1 MRLLKQICSIALS
14 AGMVLSPVA
23 SVMAAEGV
31 TQTAAEET
39 IESVVSEN
47 EDAVEYAS
55 GYTGLANYGGNVWRY
70 QVNGTVQWNYTGL
83 VQYYGTWYYVEKG
96 TLNWNYTGLTNY
108 YGTWYYVENGR
119 LNWGYTGLTNYYGT
133 WYYVEKG
140 VLNWNYTGLTN
151 YYGTW
156 YYVEK
161 GVLNWGYT
169 SLTNYYGTWY
179 YVEGGVLNW
188 NYTGL
193 AKYYDTWY
201 YIQNGVLNWNYTG
214 YTDYYGTRYYVQK
227 GVLVWNYSPF
237 NLQSISTAMD
247 KFAISPMIAYYLCLM
262 YNHTQVE
269 YSKYS
274 NGWDGNQTNWNF
286 IIDRGARSATVLNLD
301 LTTGVGQIWWNSA
314 DADSQYEGSANFVNK
329 TSSGEKYTFGYDF
342 FSHYVPDNIY
352 ITRGFTWAETGNNS
366 TDKVIN
372 LMTGDFGRCI
382 SGSVSK
388 YGKIGKI
395 EYLGNTGKGRIVGSL
410 TDTSGN
416 PFGYVVVDPV
426 YNYFAVYN
434 MNCVFL
440 GEGRINE

>member
-23 SVMAAEGV
+23 SVMAAEEGV

-47 EDAVEYAS
+47 EDAVEYAA

-83 VQYYGTWYYVEKG
+83 VQYYGTWYYIEKG

-133 WYYVEKG
+133 RYYVEKG
-140 VLNWNYTGLTN
+140 VLNWGYTGLTN

-179 YVEGGVLNW
+179 YVEGGILNW
-188 NYTGL
+188 KYTGL

-214 YTDYYGTRYYVQK
+214 YTDYYGTRYYVQN

-237 NLQSISTAMD
+237 NLQSISAATD
-247 KFAISPMIAYYLCLM
+247 KFAISPMIAYYICWM
-262 YNHTQVE
+262 YGHNRISYNSYE
-269 YSKYS
+269 Y
-274 NGWDGNQTNWNF
+274 GWDGVKTSWGFLVVDGPRSVLMLDIDLTNGTGIKWYEHADEEEKSYLGSVNF
-286 IIDRGARSATVLNLD
+286 I
-301 LTTGVGQIWWNSA
+301 
-314 DADSQYEGSANFVNK
+314 NK
-329 TSSGEKYTFGYDF
+329 TGSGSCNNF
-342 FSHYVPDNIY
+342 FSYYVPDDIY
-352 ITRGFTWAETGNNS
+352 VTRGFTWAETGSSSIN
-366 TDKVIN
+366 DVITR
-372 LMTGDFGRCI
+372 MTSGLGKSCI
-382 SGSVSK
+382 SGAVSK

-395 EYLGNTGKGRIVGSL
+395 EYLGNTGKGRVVGSL

-434 MNCVFL
+434 MDCVFI
-440 GEGRINE
+440 GEGRVDP

>member
-55 GYTGLANYGGNVWRY
+55 GYTGLANYGGNVWHY

-140 VLNWNYTGLTN
+140 VLNW
-151 YYGTW
+151 
-156 YYVEK
+156 
-161 GVLNWGYT
+161 GYT

-201 YIQNGVLNWNYTG
+201 YIEKGVLNWNYTG
-214 YTDYYGTRYYVQK
+214 YTNYYGTRYYVQN

-237 NLQSISTAMD
+237 NLQSISTATD

-269 YSKYS
+269 YS

>member
-14 AGMVLSPVA
+14 AGMVLSPVTG
-23 SVMAAEGV
+23 VMASEENV
-31 TQTAAEET
+31 TQSATEET
-39 IESVVSEN
+39 MEAVVSEN
-47 EDAVEYAS
+47 EDAVEYAA

-83 VQYYGTWYYVEKG
+83 VQYYGTWYYIEKG

-108 YGTWYYVENGR
+108 YGTWYYVQNGV
-119 LNWGYTGLTNYYGT
+119 LNWNYTGLTNYYGT

-214 YTDYYGTRYYVQK
+214 YTDYYGTRYYVQN

-237 NLQSISTAMD
+237 NLQSISAATD
-247 KFAISPMIAYYLCLM
+247 KFAISPMIAYYICWM
-262 YNHTQVE
+262 YGHNRISYNSYE
-269 YSKYS
+269 Y
-274 NGWDGNQTNWNF
+274 GWDGVKTSWEFLVVDGPRSVLMLDIDLTNGTGIEWYEHADEEEKSYLGSVNF
-286 IIDRGARSATVLNLD
+286 I
-301 LTTGVGQIWWNSA
+301 
-314 DADSQYEGSANFVNK
+314 NK
-329 TSSGEKYTFGYDF
+329 TGSGSCNNF
-342 FSHYVPDNIY
+342 FSYYVPDDIY
-352 ITRGFTWAETGNNS
+352 VTRGFTWAETGNNS
-366 TDKVIN
+366 ITRVITN
-372 LMTGDFGRCI
+372 MTGDYGRCI
-382 SGSVSK
+382 SGAVSK

-395 EYLGNTGKGRIVGSL
+395 EYLGNTGKGRVVGSL

-434 MNCVFL
+434 MNCGFI
-440 GEGRINE
+440 GEGRMDP

>member
-140 VLNWNYTGLTN
+140 VLNWGYTGLTN

-179 YVEGGVLNW
+179 YVESGILNW
-188 NYTGL
+188 KYTGL

-214 YTDYYGTRYYVQK
+214 YTDYYGTRYYVQN

-237 NLQSISTAMD
+237 NLQNISAATD
-247 KFAISPMIAYYLCLM
+247 KFAISPMIAYYICWM
-262 YNHTQVE
+262 YGHNRISYNSYE
-269 YSKYS
+269 Y
-274 NGWDGNQTNWNF
+274 GWDGVKTSWEFLVVDGPRSVLMLDIDLTNGTGIKWYEHADEEEKSYLGSVNF
-286 IIDRGARSATVLNLD
+286 I
-301 LTTGVGQIWWNSA
+301 
-314 DADSQYEGSANFVNK
+314 NK
-329 TSSGEKYTFGYDF
+329 TGSGSCNNF
-342 FSHYVPDNIY
+342 FSYYVPDNIY

>member
-55 GYTGLANYGGNVWRY
+55 GYTGLANYGGNVWHY

-140 VLNWNYTGLTN
+140 VLNWGYTGLTN

-179 YVEGGVLNW
+179 YVEGGILNW
-188 NYTGL
+188 KYTGL

-214 YTDYYGTRYYVQK
+214 YTDYYGTRYYVQN

-237 NLQSISTAMD
+237 NLQSISAATD
-247 KFAISPMIAYYLCLM
+247 KFAISPMIAYYICQM
-262 YNHTQVE
+262 YDHTQVG
-269 YSKYS
+269 YS
-274 NGWDGNQTNWNF
+274 GRWDGNETKWNF
-286 IIDRGARSATVLNLD
+286 IIDSGPRCATVLTLD

-329 TSSGEKYTFGYDF
+329 TSSGEKYTFGYNF
-342 FSHYVPDNIY
+342 FSYYVPDDIY
-352 ITRGFTWAETGNNS
+352 VTRG
-366 TDKVIN
+366 
-372 LMTGDFGRCI
+372 
-382 SGSVSK
+382 
-388 YGKIGKI
+388 
-395 EYLGNTGKGRIVGSL
+395 
-410 TDTSGN
+410 
-416 PFGYVVVDPV
+416 
-426 YNYFAVYN
+426 
-434 MNCVFL
+434 
-440 GEGRINE
+440 

>member
-14 AGMVLSPVA
+14 AGIVLSPVA
-23 SVMAAEGV
+23 SVMAAEEGV

-70 QVNGTVQWNYTGL
+70 QVNGTVQWGYTGL
-83 VQYYGTWYYVEKG
+83 VQYYGTWYYIEKG

-140 VLNWNYTGLTN
+140 VLNWGYTGLTN

-179 YVEGGVLNW
+179 YVEGGILNW
-188 NYTGL
+188 KYTGL

-214 YTDYYGTRYYVQK
+214 YTDYYGTRYYVQN

-237 NLQSISTAMD
+237 NLQNISAATD
-247 KFAISPMIAYYLCLM
+247 KFAISPMIAYYICLM
-262 YNHTQVE
+262 YGHNRISYNSYE
-269 YSKYS
+269 Y
-274 NGWDGNQTNWNF
+274 GWDGVKTSWGFLVVDGPRSVLMLDIDLTNGTGIEWYEHADEEEKSYLGSVNF
-286 IIDRGARSATVLNLD
+286 I
-301 LTTGVGQIWWNSA
+301 
-314 DADSQYEGSANFVNK
+314 NK
-329 TSSGEKYTFGYDF
+329 TGSGSCNNF
-342 FSHYVPDNIY
+342 FSYYVPDNIY

>member
-23 SVMAAEGV
+23 SVMAAEEGV

-47 EDAVEYAS
+47 EDAVEYAA

-83 VQYYGTWYYVEKG
+83 VQYYGTWYYIEKG

-140 VLNWNYTGLTN
+140 VLNWGYTGLTN

-179 YVEGGVLNW
+179 YVEGGILNW
-188 NYTGL
+188 KYTGL
-193 AKYYDTWY
+193 VKYYDTWY

-214 YTDYYGTRYYVQK
+214 YTDYYGTRYYVQN

-237 NLQSISTAMD
+237 NLQSISAATD
-247 KFAISPMIAYYLCLM
+247 KFAISPMIAYYICWM
-262 YNHTQVE
+262 YGHNRISYNSYE
-269 YSKYS
+269 Y
-274 NGWDGNQTNWNF
+274 GWDGVKTSWEFLVVDGPRSVLMLDIDLTNGTGIKWYEHADEEEKSYLGSVNF
-286 IIDRGARSATVLNLD
+286 I
-301 LTTGVGQIWWNSA
+301 
-314 DADSQYEGSANFVNK
+314 NK
-329 TSSGEKYTFGYDF
+329 TGSGSCNNF
-342 FSHYVPDNIY
+342 FSYYVPDDIY
-352 ITRGFTWAETGNNS
+352 VTRGFTWAETGSSSIN
-366 TDKVIN
+366 DVITS
-372 LMTGDFGRCI
+372 MTSGLGKSCI
-382 SGSVSK
+382 SGAVSK
-388 YGKIGKI
+388 YGNIGKI
-395 EYLGNTGKGRIVGSL
+395 EYLGNTGKGRVVGSL

-434 MNCVFL
+434 MDCVFI
-440 GEGRINE
+440 GEGRVDP

>member
-237 NLQSISTAMD
+237 NLQSISTATD

-262 YNHTQVE
+262 YNHTRVE

>member
-14 AGMVLSPVA
+14 AGMVLSPVTG
-23 SVMAAEGV
+23 VMASEENV
-31 TQTAAEET
+31 TQSATEET
-39 IESVVSEN
+39 MEAVVSEN
-47 EDAVEYAS
+47 EDAVEYAA

-140 VLNWNYTGLTN
+140 VLNWGYTGLTN

-179 YVEGGVLNW
+179 YVEGGILNW
-188 NYTGL
+188 KYTGL

-214 YTDYYGTRYYVQK
+214 YTDYYGTRYYVQN

-237 NLQSISTAMD
+237 NLQSISAATD
-247 KFAISPMIAYYLCLM
+247 KFAISPMIAYYICWM
-262 YNHTQVE
+262 YGHNRISYNSYE
-269 YSKYS
+269 Y
-274 NGWDGNQTNWNF
+274 GWDGVKTSWEFLVVDGPRSVLMLDIDLTNGTGIKWYEHADEEEKSYLGSVNF
-286 IIDRGARSATVLNLD
+286 I
-301 LTTGVGQIWWNSA
+301 
-314 DADSQYEGSANFVNK
+314 NK
-329 TSSGEKYTFGYDF
+329 TGSGSCNNF
-342 FSHYVPDNIY
+342 FSYYVPDDRY
-352 ITRGFTWAETGNNS
+352 VTRGFTWAETGSSSIN
-366 TDKVIN
+366 DVITS
-372 LMTGDFGRCI
+372 MTSGLGKSCI
-382 SGSVSK
+382 SGAVSK

-395 EYLGNTGKGRIVGSL
+395 EYLGNTGKGRVVGSL

-434 MNCVFL
+434 MDCVFI
-440 GEGRINE
+440 GEGRVDP

>member
-55 GYTGLANYGGNVWRY
+55 GYTGLANYGGNVWHY

-140 VLNWNYTGLTN
+140 VLNWGYTGLTN

-179 YVEGGVLNW
+179 YVEGGILNW
-188 NYTGL
+188 KYTGL

-214 YTDYYGTRYYVQK
+214 YTDYYGTRYYVQN

-237 NLQSISTAMD
+237 NLQSISAATD
-247 KFAISPMIAYYLCLM
+247 KFAISPMIAYYICKM
-262 YNHTQVE
+262 YDHTQVG
-269 YSKYS
+269 YS
-274 NGWDGNQTNWNF
+274 GRWDGNETKWNF
-286 IIDRGARSATVLNLD
+286 IIDSGPRCATVLTLD

-329 TSSGEKYTFGYDF
+329 TSSGEKYTFGYNF
-342 FSHYVPDNIY
+342 FSYYVPDDIY
-352 ITRGFTWAETGNNS
+352 VTRGFTWAETGSSSIN
-366 TDKVIN
+366 DVITS
-372 LMTGDFGRCI
+372 MTSGLGKSCI
-382 SGSVSK
+382 SGAVSK
-388 YGKIGKI
+388 YGNIGKI
-395 EYLGNTGKGRIVGSL
+395 EYLGNTGKGRVVGSL

-434 MNCVFL
+434 MDCVFI
-440 GEGRINE
+440 GEGRVDP

>member
-214 YTDYYGTRYYVQK
+214 YTDYYGTRYYVQN

-237 NLQSISTAMD
+237 NLQSISAATD
-247 KFAISPMIAYYLCLM
+247 KFVFSPTIAYYLCAM
-262 YNHTQVE
+262 SGNNPINYYT
-269 YSKYS
+269 YSY
-274 NGWDGNQTNWNF
+274 GWDGVQTSRQF
-286 IIDRGARSATVLNLD
+286 LFQGGIRSMYKLDVD
-301 LTTGVGQIWWNSA
+301 LTTGLGTMWFEDVDYGTS
-314 DADSQYEGSANFVNK
+314 YEGSVNFNNK
-329 TSSGEKYTFGYDF
+329 TGTELCSRF
-342 FSHYVPDNIY
+342 FSYYVPDNGDIS
-352 ITRGFTWAETGNNS
+352 RGFTWTEPGSNS
-366 TDKVIN
+366 IDSAIAV
-372 LMTGDFGRCI
+372 MTNELGQSCI
-382 SGSVSK
+382 SAAVSK
-388 YGKIGKI
+388 YGNIGKI
-395 EYLGNTGKGRIVGSL
+395 EYLGNTGKGRVVGSL

-434 MNCVFL
+434 MDCVFI
-440 GEGRINE
+440 GEGRVDP

>member
-70 QVNGTVQWNYTGL
+70 QVNGKIQWGYTGL
-83 VQYYGTWYYVEKG
+83 VQYYGTWYYVEKS
-96 TLNWNYTGLTNY
+96 T
-108 YGTWYYVENGR
+108 
-119 LNWGYTGLTNYYGT
+119 
-133 WYYVEKG
+133 
-140 VLNWNYTGLTN
+140 LNWNYTGLTN

-179 YVEGGVLNW
+179 YVEGGILNW
-188 NYTGL
+188 KYTGL

-214 YTDYYGTRYYVQK
+214 YTDYYGTRYYVQN

-237 NLQSISTAMD
+237 NLQSISAATD
-247 KFAISPMIAYYLCLM
+247 KFAISPMIAYYICQM
-262 YNHTQVE
+262 YDHTQVG
-269 YSKYS
+269 YS
-274 NGWDGNQTNWNF
+274 GRWDGNETKWNF
-286 IIDRGARSATVLNLD
+286 IIDSGPRCATVLTLD

-329 TSSGEKYTFGYDF
+329 TSSGEKYTFGYNF
-342 FSHYVPDNIY
+342 FSYYVPDDIY
-352 ITRGFTWAETGNNS
+352 VTRGFTWAETGSSSIN
-366 TDKVIN
+366 DVITS
-372 LMTGDFGRCI
+372 MTSGLGKSCI
-382 SGSVSK
+382 SGAVSK
-388 YGKIGKI
+388 YGNI
-395 EYLGNTGKGRIVGSL
+395 EYLGNTGKGRVVGSL

-434 MNCVFL
+434 MDCVFI
-440 GEGRINE
+440 GEGRVDP

>member
-14 AGMVLSPVA
+14 AGIVLSPVA
-23 SVMAAEGV
+23 SVMAAEEGV

-70 QVNGTVQWNYTGL
+70 QVNGTVQWGYTGL
-83 VQYYGTWYYVEKG
+83 VQYYGTWYYIEKG

-140 VLNWNYTGLTN
+140 VLNWGYTGLTN

-179 YVEGGVLNW
+179 YVEGGILNW
-188 NYTGL
+188 KYTGL

-214 YTDYYGTRYYVQK
+214 YTDYYGTRYYVQN

-237 NLQSISTAMD
+237 NLQSISAATD
-247 KFAISPMIAYYLCLM
+247 KFAISPMIAYYICWM
-262 YNHTQVE
+262 YGHNRISYNSYE
-269 YSKYS
+269 Y
-274 NGWDGNQTNWNF
+274 GWDGVKTSWEFLVVDGPRSVLMLDIDLTNGTGIEWYEHADEEEKSYLGSVNF
-286 IIDRGARSATVLNLD
+286 I
-301 LTTGVGQIWWNSA
+301 
-314 DADSQYEGSANFVNK
+314 NK
-329 TSSGEKYTFGYDF
+329 TGSGSCNNF
-342 FSHYVPDNIY
+342 FSYYVPDDRY
-352 ITRGFTWAETGNNS
+352 VTRGFTWAETGSSSIN
-366 TDKVIN
+366 DVITS
-372 LMTGDFGRCI
+372 MTSGLGKSCI
-382 SGSVSK
+382 SGAVSK

-395 EYLGNTGKGRIVGSL
+395 EYLGNTGKGRVVGSL

-434 MNCVFL
+434 MDCVFI
-440 GEGRINE
+440 GEGRVDP

>member
-14 AGMVLSPVA
+14 AGMLLSPVA

-140 VLNWNYTGLTN
+140 VLNWGYTGLTN

-179 YVEGGVLNW
+179 YVEGGILNW
-188 NYTGL
+188 KYTGL

-214 YTDYYGTRYYVQK
+214 YTDYYGTRYYVQN

-237 NLQSISTAMD
+237 NLQSISAATD
-247 KFAISPMIAYYLCLM
+247 KFVFSPTIAYYLCATYGNNPQGYNYKWDGVQTSWQFLFQGGIRSM
-262 YNHTQVE
+262 YNLDV
-269 YSKYS
+269 
-274 NGWDGNQTNWNF
+274 
-286 IIDRGARSATVLNLD
+286 D
-301 LTTGVGQIWWNSA
+301 LTTGLGTMWFEDVDYGTS
-314 DADSQYEGSANFVNK
+314 YEGSVNFNNK
-329 TSSGEKYTFGYDF
+329 TGSGSCSNF
-342 FSHYVPDNIY
+342 FSYYVPDDRY
-352 ITRGFTWAETGNNS
+352 VTRGFTWAETGNNS
-366 TDKVIN
+366 ITRVITN
-372 LMTGDFGRCI
+372 MTGDYGRCI
-382 SGSVSK
+382 SGAVSK

-395 EYLGNTGKGRIVGSL
+395 EYLGNTGKGRVVGSL
-410 TDTSGN
+410 TDMSGN

-434 MNCVFL
+434 MNCGFI
-440 GEGRINE
+440 GEGRMDP

>member
-23 SVMAAEGV
+23 SVMAAEEGV
-31 TQTAAEET
+31 MQTAAEET
-39 IESVVSEN
+39 IESVASEN
-47 EDAVEYAS
+47 EDAVEYAA

-83 VQYYGTWYYVEKG
+83 VQYYGTWYYIEKG

-140 VLNWNYTGLTN
+140 VLNWGYTGLTN

-214 YTDYYGTRYYVQK
+214 YTDYYGTRYYVQN

-237 NLQSISTAMD
+237 NLQSISAATD
-247 KFAISPMIAYYLCLM
+247 KFAISPMIAYYICWM
-262 YNHTQVE
+262 YGHNRISYNSYE
-269 YSKYS
+269 Y
-274 NGWDGNQTNWNF
+274 GWDGVKTSWGFLVVDGPRSVLMLDIDLTNGTGIEWYEHADEEEKSYLGSVNF
-286 IIDRGARSATVLNLD
+286 I
-301 LTTGVGQIWWNSA
+301 
-314 DADSQYEGSANFVNK
+314 NK
-329 TSSGEKYTFGYDF
+329 TGSDSCNNF
-342 FSHYVPDNIY
+342 FSYYAPDDIYV
-352 ITRGFTWAETGNNS
+352 TRGFTWAETGSGSIN
-366 TDKVIN
+366 DVITS
-372 LMTGDFGRCI
+372 MTSGLGKSCI
-382 SGSVSK
+382 SGAVSK
-388 YGKIGKI
+388 YGNIGKI
-395 EYLGNTGKGRIVGSL
+395 EYLGNTGKGRVVGSL

-434 MNCVFL
+434 MDCVFI
-440 GEGRINE
+440 GEGRVDP

>member
-55 GYTGLANYGGNVWRY
+55 GYTGLANYGGNVWHY

-140 VLNWNYTGLTN
+140 VLNWGYTGLTN

-179 YVEGGVLNW
+179 YVEGGILNW
-188 NYTGL
+188 KYTGL
-193 AKYYDTWY
+193 VKYYDTWY

-214 YTDYYGTRYYVQK
+214 YTDYYGTRYYVQN

-237 NLQSISTAMD
+237 NLQSISAATD
-247 KFAISPMIAYYLCLM
+247 KFAISPMIAYYICWM
-262 YNHTQVE
+262 YGHNRISYNSYE
-269 YSKYS
+269 Y
-274 NGWDGNQTNWNF
+274 GWDGVKTSWEFLVVDGPRSVLMLDIDLTNGTGIEWYEHADEEEKSYLGSVNF
-286 IIDRGARSATVLNLD
+286 I
-301 LTTGVGQIWWNSA
+301 
-314 DADSQYEGSANFVNK
+314 NK
-329 TSSGEKYTFGYDF
+329 TGSGSCNNF
-342 FSHYVPDNIY
+342 FSYYVPDDIY
-352 ITRGFTWAETGNNS
+352 VTRGFTWAETGSSSIN
-366 TDKVIN
+366 DVITS
-372 LMTGDFGRCI
+372 MTSGLGKSCI
-382 SGSVSK
+382 SGAVSK
-388 YGKIGKI
+388 YGNIGKI
-395 EYLGNTGKGRIVGSL
+395 EYLGNTGKGRVVGSL

-434 MNCVFL
+434 MDCVFI
-440 GEGRINE
+440 GEGRVDP

>member
-23 SVMAAEGV
+23 SVMAAEEGV

-47 EDAVEYAS
+47 EDAVEYAA

-83 VQYYGTWYYVEKG
+83 VQYYGTWYYIEKG

-108 YGTWYYVENGR
+108 YGTWYYVQNGV
-119 LNWGYTGLTNYYGT
+119 LNWNYTGLTNYYGT

-214 YTDYYGTRYYVQK
+214 YTDYYGTRYYVQN

-237 NLQSISTAMD
+237 NLQSISAATD
-247 KFAISPMIAYYLCLM
+247 KFAISPMIAYYICWM
-262 YNHTQVE
+262 YGHNRISYNSYE
-269 YSKYS
+269 Y
-274 NGWDGNQTNWNF
+274 GWDGVKTSWEFLVVDGPRSVLMLDIDLTNGTGIEWYEHADEEEKSYLGSVNF
-286 IIDRGARSATVLNLD
+286 I
-301 LTTGVGQIWWNSA
+301 
-314 DADSQYEGSANFVNK
+314 NK
-329 TSSGEKYTFGYDF
+329 TGSGSCNNF
-342 FSHYVPDNIY
+342 FSYYVPDDRY
-352 ITRGFTWAETGNNS
+352 VTRGFTWAETGNNS
-366 TDKVIN
+366 IASVITN
-372 LMTGDFGRCI
+372 MTGDYGRCI
-382 SGSVSK
+382 SGAVSK

-410 TDTSGN
+410 TDISGN

-434 MNCVFL
+434 MNCGFI
-440 GEGRINE
+440 GEGRMDP

>member
-23 SVMAAEGV
+23 SVMAAEEGV

-47 EDAVEYAS
+47 EDAVEYAA

-83 VQYYGTWYYVEKG
+83 VQYYGTWYYIEKG

-140 VLNWNYTGLTN
+140 VLNWGYTGLTN

-156 YYVEK
+156 YYVEN

-179 YVEGGVLNW
+179 YVEGGILNW
-188 NYTGL
+188 KYTGL

-214 YTDYYGTRYYVQK
+214 YTDYYGTRYYVQN

-237 NLQSISTAMD
+237 NLQSISAATD
-247 KFAISPMIAYYLCLM
+247 KFAISPMIAYYICWM
-262 YNHTQVE
+262 YGHNRISYNSYE
-269 YSKYS
+269 Y
-274 NGWDGNQTNWNF
+274 GWDGVKTSWGFLVVDGPRSVLMLDIDLTNGTGIEWYEHADEEEKSYLGSVNF
-286 IIDRGARSATVLNLD
+286 I
-301 LTTGVGQIWWNSA
+301 
-314 DADSQYEGSANFVNK
+314 NK
-329 TSSGEKYTFGYDF
+329 TGSDSCNNF
-342 FSHYVPDNIY
+342 FSYYVPDDIY

-366 TDKVIN
+366 KDKVIN